1 MALIAQLFRWLY
13 NKDYEEDVGTT
24 IAVDALGNLLG
35 GLPIFKDIYARLAEG
50 YDLDN
55 YAYSTLNNLLDSA
68 QNIFDIASDVATGN
82 TDDIARN
89 VRNVLYAAGQLF
101 GIPVRNIYNVGYG
114 LINRF
119 SPSTAY
125 KIDDMFYNKNYRSDL
140 NKAIETDDDEMIA
153 TIVGVMLDENIGE
166 ITNSSARKELDK
178 LTKAGYDVI
187 PRAVSETITYD
198 GEEMALTGRQVSQF
212 KEVYSTAHE
221 AVASLVSLS
230 QYHSAT
236 EDVQAKAINFIYDV
250 YYNLA
255 LEELLGVDLE
265 NKNILFAEAIDIE
278 KLALI
283 IATARAM
290 TADTDDS
297 GKAISGT
304 RKAKIQSYINSLRLT
319 AAQKYMI
326 MGYLGYSNTMGETQ
340 VKSYI
345 NRLPLT
351 SDEKTQLL
359 QYSGYAA

>member
-1 MALIAQLFRWLY
+1 M
-13 NKDYEEDVGTT
+13 
-24 IAVDALGNLLG
+24 
-35 GLPIFKDIYARLAEG
+35 
-50 YDLDN
+50 
-55 YAYSTLNNLLDSA
+55 
-68 QNIFDIASDVATGN
+68 
-82 TDDIARN
+82 
-89 VRNVLYAAGQLF
+89 
-101 GIPVRNIYNVGYG
+101 
-114 LINRF
+114 INRF

-166 ITNSSARKELDK
+166 ITNSAARKELDK
-178 LTKAGYDVI
+178 LTKAGYNVI
-187 PRAVSETITYD
+187 PRGVSETITYD

-283 IATARAM
+283 IATARA
-290 TADTDDS
+290 
-297 GKAISGT
+297 ISGT